1 MNFLF
6 PDKAPFQGH
15 AITATMLRYP
25 DVFVSLGRGEY
36 ALRNWGVSRPP
47 YVKDFVIDTMREAG
61 GEATVEYVADIG
73 AKKHGFKHSSIAMT
87 MSLHPTFFQHLRGKL
102 YKLL

>member
-1 MNFLF
+1 
-6 PDKAPFQGH
+6 
-15 AITATMLRYP
+15 MLRYP
-25 DVFVSLGRGEY
+25 HVFVSLGRGEY

-47 YVKDFVIDTMREAG
+47 YVKDFVIDAMREAG
-61 GEATVEYVADIG
+61 GQATVKYIAEIG

-87 MSLHPTFFQHLRGKL
+87 MSLHPTFFQHVRGKL